1 MRFFSLPKFRV
12 SDWHMPV
19 GGSDLLGV
27 VDIRAN
33 DDLPK
38 LGLKEK
44 GRSILLKATL
54 EPMDPATI
62 S

>member
-19 GGSDLLGV
+19 GGSELLGA

-38 LGLKEK
+38 
-44 GRSILLKATL
+44 
-54 EPMDPATI
+54 
-62 S
+62 